1 MSSGAS
7 QPAGGPPQMSGPPY
21 LPNTASLGGRPTVD
35 VDVPISAVLLAIFI
49 CLAVVHMTILQR
61 NNKRN
66 HKFIFSGMLFGLSM
80 ARTSALTMRI
90 VWACRP
96 TNVRIAIAANILT
109 QAGVIILFIA
119 NLFFAQRILRAYH
132 PSLGWHS
139 VTTNAFRF
147 LVASVVACLIM
158 VIVCTVQSFYTL
170 DMNARRM
177 DRDVQLFAGTFFAL
191 LAFIPAPV
199 VLIASLTPRRD
210 SRPIEKFG
218 AGRFRSKVRLL
229 LFTSLLLTLGAGFRI
244 GVNFDLRPANAPAWF
259 HHKAAFYTLNFGIEI
274 IVSALYAAVRFDR
287 RFHVPNGAKGP
298 GDYRKGGLH
307 IATEEEAFGPS
318 SSVETIRATPSQEE
332 WERQAKKEV
341 RGDGNGLMMNP
352 ATKEGGRGTDLE
364 TV

>member
-21 LPNTASLGGRPTVD
+21 LPNQAQLGGRPTVD

-49 CLAVVHMTILQR
+49 GLAVVHMTILQR

-66 HKFIFSGMLFGLSM
+66 HKFLFSGMLFGLSM

-96 TNVRIAIAANILT
+96 TNVQIAIAANILT

-132 PSLGWHS
+132 PSFGWHN
-139 VTTNAFRF
+139 TTRYVFRF
-147 LVASVVACLIM
+147 LVASVLACLIM
-158 VIVCTVQSFYTL
+158 VITCTVHSFYTL
-170 DMNARRM
+170 DLNARRM

-210 SRPIEKFG
+210 SRPVEKFG
-218 AGRFRSKVRLL
+218 QGRFRSKVALL

-259 HHKAAFYTLNFGIEI
+259 HHKAAYYTLNFGIEI

-298 GDYRKGGLH
+298 GDYRQGGLH
-307 IATEEEAFGPS
+307 IATEEEAFGPDA
-318 SSVETIRATPSQEE
+318 SVDTIRATPSQEE

-341 RGDGNGLMMNP
+341 GSDDSGLMTNP
-352 ATKEGGRGTDLE
+352 TTKEGGRVTNADM
-364 TV
+364 V